1 MKNQKMSTV
10 ITAIISVVTAVCI
23 LLLFMTASNNTMNN
37 MRDTAMNNMQTSL
50 ESRAV
55 IISEY
60 VDQAENL
67 LTAFSEASVVAELLK
82 NPDDPAVTAEAQEYT
97 KNFFDNLEG
106 WEGIYISEW
115 NTHVLTHSNEGAI
128 GMVMREGDSL
138 KSLQNSLQTT
148 EGVYNTG
155 IIVSPASQKL
165 VLSLYCPVYDR
176 DEKTILGFVGGAQ
189 FSENLKVL
197 LDSMPI
203 EGMECAQDY
212 MINITNGQYIFAE
225 NSELMGTPVE
235 DAVLLSLMEDIKNN
249 PNEVMGNKEFVS
261 EEGIKGIET
270 YQLIPERGWLV
281 VLSDTKD
288 EIFAKAYSSRN
299 VLALICL
306 LSYILI
312 TVLSWISVRKCV
324 KPLETVEHA
333 IIKLKNLELDS
344 PKDMQKYIG
353 GKSETGKIATAMDS
367 LYVTL
372 RNIVVTLH
380 GCTESLEK
388 STGTVNDATCT
399 LIESVGDNSATTEQL
414 AASITTTNDAISSVV
429 SEIEA
434 ISVLV
439 SRVENKVKVGDEKS
453 IQLLQTADN
462 MKNMAGRSMNEAQTK
477 IEMNRKSVQ
486 IAMSNLQS
494 LTRINDMAKQ
504 ILEIANQTNLLSLNA
519 SIEAAR
525 AGEQGRGFAVV
536 AQEIGTLAANSS
548 ATAIQISDICE
559 EINTNIKN
567 VQTCVD
573 DVISFMESDIS
584 PLFAEFAD
592 IANVYSNSVSDIRD
606 VIGEIEESS
615 EGFVDSVMNIRERM
629 SVIQS
634 ASRENEI
641 GVSEIVNKI
650 ERTNT
655 TAEELQNVSL
665 TNQENAK
672 EISAVV
678 ERFTE

>member
-1 MKNQKMSTV
+1 M
-10 ITAIISVVTAVCI
+10 
-23 LLLFMTASNNTMNN
+23 
-37 MRDTAMNNMQTSL
+37 
-50 ESRAV
+50 
-55 IISEY
+55 
-60 VDQAENL
+60 
-67 LTAFSEASVVAELLK
+67 
-82 NPDDPAVTAEAQEYT
+82 
-97 KNFFDNLEG
+97 
-106 WEGIYISEW
+106 
-115 NTHVLTHSNEGAI
+115 
-128 GMVMREGDSL
+128 
-138 KSLQNSLQTT
+138 
-148 EGVYNTG
+148 
-155 IIVSPASQKL
+155 
-165 VLSLYCPVYDR
+165 
-176 DEKTILGFVGGAQ
+176 
-189 FSENLKVL
+189 
-197 LDSMPI
+197 
-203 EGMECAQDY
+203 
-212 MINITNGQYIFAE
+212 
-225 NSELMGTPVE
+225 
-235 DAVLLSLMEDIKNN
+235 
-249 PNEVMGNKEFVS
+249 
-261 EEGIKGIET
+261 
-270 YQLIPERGWLV
+270 
-281 VLSDTKD
+281 
-288 EIFAKAYSSRN
+288 
-299 VLALICL
+299 
-306 LSYILI
+306 
-312 TVLSWISVRKCV
+312 
-324 KPLETVEHA
+324 
-333 IIKLKNLELDS
+333 
-344 PKDMQKYIG
+344 
-353 GKSETGKIATAMDS
+353 
-367 LYVTL
+367 
-372 RNIVVTLH
+372 
-380 GCTESLEK
+380 EK

-439 SRVENKVKVGDEKS
+439 SSVENKVKVGDEKS
-453 IQLLQTADN
+453 IQLIQTADN

-678 ERFTE
+678 EQFTE